1 MILQLRVPSHT
12 DGCRSRRLGA
22 ALVEADRV
30 PMGTRKAH
38 ASTQIESGARASL
51 RPRVQIL
58 GLPVHDLTLPELVD
72 RIRLWV
78 RAEPDRLHQIVTLNP
93 EMVMAARRLP
103 AFRAVVEQA
112 AVVTADGVGIVLAAR
127 LLGRP
132 LRGRVTGID
141 LVETLTAA
149 GDPALAFF
157 LLGAAP
163 GVAERAA
170 RHLQARYPGCRIVGA
185 WAGSPGPEESGEAL
199 ARIAAARPPVLLV
212 AYGAP
217 VQELWVARYRRELE
231 HAGVVVAVGVGGAF
245 DYLAG
250 VVPRAPGLLRRLG
263 LEWLYRLIRQPWRWR
278 RQLALPQFAGL
289 VLREWAAGR
298 SRPRG

>member
-1 MILQLRVPSHT
+1 MPM
-12 DGCRSRRLGA
+12 
-22 ALVEADRV
+22 VEQPAD
-30 PMGTRKAH
+30 T
-38 ASTQIESGARASL
+38 
-51 RPRVQIL
+51 RVQVRDGEQPSGVRWPGTIPPVRIL

-72 RIRLWV
+72 RVRAWV

-103 AFRAVVEQA
+103 EFRATIERA
-112 AVVTADGVGIVLAAR
+112 DLVTADGVGIVLAAR

-132 LRGRVTGID
+132 LRGRVPGVD
-141 LVETLTAA
+141 LVEALAAA
-149 GDPALAFF
+149 GDPELALF

-170 RHLQARYPGCRIVGA
+170 RRLETRSPGYRIAGV
-185 WAGSPGPEESGEAL
+185 WAGSPRPEESGPSL
-199 ARIAAARPPVLLV
+199 ARIAEARPAVLLV

-217 VQELWVARYRRELE
+217 AQELWIARHRSELE
-231 HAGVVVAVGVGGAF
+231 RAGVVVAVGVGGAF

-250 VVPRAPGLLRRLG
+250 VVPRAPRPLRRLG

-278 RQLALPQFAGL
+278 RQLALPQFAAL
-289 VLREWAAGR
+289 VVREWAAQRLGGR
-298 SRPRG
+298 K

>member
-1 MILQLRVPSHT
+1 MPM
-12 DGCRSRRLGA
+12 
-22 ALVEADRV
+22 VEQPAD
-30 PMGTRKAH
+30 T
-38 ASTQIESGARASL
+38 
-51 RPRVQIL
+51 RVQVRDGEQPSGVRGPGTIPPVRIL

-72 RIRLWV
+72 RVRAWV

-103 AFRAVVEQA
+103 EFRATIERA
-112 AVVTADGVGIVLAAR
+112 DLVTADGVGIVLAAR

-132 LRGRVTGID
+132 LRGRVTGVD
-141 LVETLTAA
+141 LVEALAAA
-149 GDPALAFF
+149 GDPELALF

-170 RHLQARYPGCRIVGA
+170 RRLETRSPGCRIAGV
-185 WAGSPGPEESGEAL
+185 WAGSPRPEESGPSL
-199 ARIAAARPPVLLV
+199 ARIAETRPAVLLV

-217 VQELWVARYRRELE
+217 AQELWIARHRSELE
-231 HAGVVVAVGVGGAF
+231 RAGVVVAVGVGGAF

-250 VVPRAPGLLRRLG
+250 VVPRAPRPLRRLG

-278 RQLALPQFAGL
+278 RQLALPQFAAL
-289 VLREWAAGR
+289 VVREWAAQRLGGR
-298 SRPRG
+298 K